1 MRATQR
7 LNIIVGNRSERVP
20 LLMEQLEQNGI
31 TNYELWDGIYK
42 YDSAKE
48 NINAAHKQIVYYAK
62 IAEFSEVVIAED
74 DLVFTHPDSWKHFT
88 ANDPADYDVYLGG
101 CYSPVFNTD
110 NTLKSFCGLHLYS
123 VHERFYDTFLS
134 LPKHEHIDRSMEGFG
149 RFILADPMVAI
160 QRNGFSSNTGKDEN
174 YDQLL
179 NGRKLF
185 GS

>member
-1 MRATQR
+1 M
-7 LNIIVGNRSERVP
+7 P
-20 LLMEQLEQNGI
+20 LLKEQLSQQGVY
-31 TNYELWDGIYK
+31 NYELWDGVYK
-42 YDSAKE
+42 YDSVKA

-74 DLVFTHPDSWKHFT
+74 DLVFTHPGAW
-88 ANDPADYDVYLGG
+88 DYFVSSVPNKYDIYLGG

-110 NTLKSFCGLHLYS
+110 NSLRSFCGLHLYS
-123 VHERFYDTFLS
+123 VHEKFYDKFLS
-134 LPKHEHIDRSMEGFG
+134 LPDFEHIDRSMEGLG
-149 RFILADPMVAI
+149 NFILCEPMVAI

-179 NGRKLF
+179 QGIKLF